1 MRRKNKTVIKDYQ
14 KKIEKEE
21 WVDQNNLRDETD
33 ELDGMKKNKVCGIKQ
48 MTVGGMRQMKEGG
61 RKQMKVGGMKQMKV
75 QTV

>member
-48 MTVGGMRQMKEGG
+48 MTVGGMKNNKVCGI
-61 RKQMKVGGMKQMKV
+61 KQMTVGG
-75 QTV
+75 T